1 MAIPTYD
8 KLDKPLTDSF
18 MEWDF
23 NEHRYVPLIDGI
35 LKDAYVNLVT
45 DWQSKENAQSYLDLL
60 SRVIYEVIL
69 SFKDEKYKNTMLYY
83 MAHSKKMRKEI
94 YKIFCD
100 SVWYNRRDGGFMMA
114 YNSGANLNQGKM
126 IEFGIKQA
134 LSSIAFQIIKNSP
147 LGTRFMTVD
156 INEKQVFASLTT
168 LLAYLVSESIIT
180 SDESGVV
187 ALSEDLEDLPYTE
200 DYQLIALENDRYL
213 YTNIKSIKSYVETMY
228 IYDNANG
235 TW

>member
-18 MEWDF
+18 MEFDV

-35 LKDAYVNLVT
+35 LKDAYVSLVV

-83 MAHSKKMRKEI
+83 MAHSKKM
-94 YKIFCD
+94 
-100 SVWYNRRDGGFMMA
+100 DGGFMMA

-235 TW
+235 SNQLNRM

>member
-8 KLDKPLTDSF
+8 KLERPSIDDYMTYDT
-18 MEWDF
+18 
-23 NEHRYVPLIDGI
+23 NEHRYVPLVDGI

-45 DWQSKENAQSYLDLL
+45 DWQTKENAQSYLDLV
-60 SRVIYEVIL
+60 SRVIYEMIL

-83 MAHSKKMRKEI
+83 MSHSKKMRIEI

-114 YNSGANLNQGKM
+114 YNSGANLNQGKL
-126 IEFGIKQA
+126 IEFGIDKA
-134 LSSIAFQIIKNSP
+134 ISSIARQIIKNSP
-147 LGTRFMTVD
+147 LGTRYMTVD
-156 INEKQVFASLTT
+156 INEKQVFASLET
-168 LLAYLVSESIIT
+168 LLDYLETQGIID
-180 SDESGVV
+180 SDEKTVV
-187 ALSEDLEDLPYTE
+187 TASEDLNDLPYTE
-200 DYQLIALENDRYL
+200 DYQLISLENDRYL
-213 YTNIKSIKSYVETMY
+213 YTNIKSIKSYVEDMW